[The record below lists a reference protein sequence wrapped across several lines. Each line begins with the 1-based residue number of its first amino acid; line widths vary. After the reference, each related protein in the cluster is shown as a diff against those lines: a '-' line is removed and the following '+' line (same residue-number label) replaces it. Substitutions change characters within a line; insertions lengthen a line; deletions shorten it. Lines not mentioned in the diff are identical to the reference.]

1 MSDPPY
7 VMTISRT
14 TVDKLGIK
22 LYDKASAVVAE
33 LIANAY
39 DGDAENVTVR
49 IPLNRWLSTKAEG
62 QVVDQGLEISVEDD
76 GHGIDPTQV
85 NEFYL
90 TVGENPRD
98 DPDRGPISR
107 EKKRP
112 IFGRKGIGKLAPFG
126 ICKIIE
132 VRFAGVKKE
141 EEKTAQGYR
150 IAHFIM
156 NYDEINTETDKPY
169 HPKVGKDDGKFSP
182 KRGTVVTLRNFL
194 YRRTPDE
201 ETFRRQL
208 ARIFGLQLP
217 DFKTEVVNTEAGNK
231 FAVGQLD
238 LEIED
243 ETKIVVDDK
252 PVRMPDG
259 SELAVRGYVAYAKRP
274 YRYEEV
280 AGVRIYAR
288 GKLVSSTRDFG
299 LRAGFTGEHT
309 LRSYLTGEIHAAW
322 LDEEEDLI
330 HTGRQDILWD
340 SERGEPFKAWGQ
352 ELLRELGKKA
362 WTPMKQKAYKVFL
375 EKSDLETKV
384 WERFGK
390 TPVADTAMTLG
401 KAIGQIASIESLQ
414 DPDYVE
420 RLTEIVLTTAPHK
433 MLVDKL
439 AEIAET
445 DVASPLDVIVAM
457 FNDAGLAEA
466 ASMGQI
472 AVERVDAIKKLEEKI
487 GAHPPEYE
495 KELQKLLEKSPWLMH
510 PEWTV
515 LQANRPF
522 EELRTAFEKW
532 YENKYKTKIVT
543 KSIDSVKKPDFI
555 MLAVSATVE
564 IVEIKKAEH
573 ALIDEEFS
581 RLRGYYDA
589 IEQFMKDNPDFR
601 KEFPRTHVTLICD
614 KVNLTRD
621 FQLAFEKLHGDGV
634 LTQKTWWETLAK
646 TKKVHEQFLEQH
658 RRPVT

>member
-1 MSDPPY
+1 LSDPSSPY

-22 LYDKASAVVAE
+22 LYDKASAVVGE

-39 DGDAENVTVR
+39 DGDAENVTVK
-49 IPLNRWLSTKAEG
+49 IPLNRWLSTKSEG
-62 QVVDQGLEISVEDD
+62 QVVDQGLEILVEDD
-76 GHGIDPTQV
+76 GHGIEPKRV

-90 TVGENPRD
+90 TVGKNPRD
-98 DPDRGPISR
+98 DPDRGPVSF

-126 ICKIIE
+126 ICTIIE
-132 VRFAGVKKE
+132 VRFAGGKK
-141 EEKTAQGYR
+141 TVQGYR
-150 IAHFIM
+150 VAHFIM

-169 HPKVGKDDGKFSP
+169 HPKVGKDDGKFSSE
-182 KRGTVVTLRNFL
+182 RGTVVTLRNFL

-208 ARIFGLQLP
+208 ARLFGLQLP
-217 DFKTEVVNTEAGNK
+217 DFKIEIVNTETGNR
-231 FAVGQLD
+231 FAIGQLD
-238 LEIED
+238 VEIED
-243 ETKIVVDDK
+243 ETKIVVDDR
-252 PVRMPDG
+252 PVKMPDG
-259 SELAVRGYVAYAKRP
+259 SELPVRGYVAYAKRP
-274 YRYEEV
+274 YRFEEV

-309 LRSYLTGEIHAAW
+309 LRSYLTGELYADW

-375 EKSDLETKV
+375 ENSNLETKV
-384 WERFGK
+384 EERFGK

-414 DPDYVE
+414 DPEYVE

-445 DVASPLDVIVAM
+445 EVESPLDVIVAL
-457 FNDAGLAEA
+457 FNDARLAEA

-472 AVERVDAIKKLEEKI
+472 AVERVDAIDKLEEKI
-487 GAHPPEYE
+487 GAQTPEYE
-495 KELQKLLEKSPWLMH
+495 RELQKLLERAPWLMH

-522 EELRTAFEKW
+522 EELRSAFEKW
-532 YENKYKTKIVT
+532 YENKYKRKIVT
-543 KSIDSVKKPDFI
+543 KSIDSLERPDFI
-555 MLAVSATVE
+555 LLAVSATVE

-573 ALIDEEFS
+573 ALTDEEFS

-589 IEQFMKDNPDFR
+589 IEQFMKDNQDFR
-601 KEFPRTHVTLICD
+601 AEFPRTHVTLICD
-614 KVNLTRD
+614 KVNLSRD
-621 FQLAFEKLHGDGV
+621 IQLAFEKLQGDSV
-634 LTQKTWWETLAK
+634 LTRKTWWETLAK

-658 RRPVT
+658 RRPLG